1 MKTQVMN
8 RNLIVSILAVLM
20 LTYSVQGISY
30 AQEAPD
36 TIVEFAD
43 TNLAKAVRRALSLP
57 TGDGVDLLKIPKAEL
72 EKLTELEAS
81 DEEITD
87 LTGLEHATQLIELDI
102 TRNNISDIT
111 LLAQLTQLKTLD
123 LRDNK
128 IGDITPLAGLAQLAT
143 LELRRNQIRDIT
155 PLAQLTQLTKL
166 SFGGGFGTRSTIS
179 DLTPLAQL
187 TNLVELDISHSSI
200 SDLTPLAQL
209 TNLVELDISYSSIS
223 DLTPLAQL
231 TNLVELGLSANNI
244 TDLTPLAQLR
254 LLNSLDLSQNSITDV
269 TPLAQL
275 IGLGSLSLHG
285 NTELSNII
293 PLAQLPLRTRILLPN
308 WVGWVTPG
316 EIEILAVSPLQP
328 LTSITLDG
336 GSVTLTLLPDG
347 AVYDTSIDNIKNAL
361 TVTGLDGVTVSDV
374 SRVSDKELEVT
385 LGFTG
390 SLGETTILTFSLGKA
405 AVLGYEGRDLTGT
418 AHVYPQFGFTATTST
433 HPLEAVERNG
443 IFVTL
448 RLSGGAFEN
457 RTAIADALT
466 ISGLTDIS
474 YDRTFGLRRVSDSVV
489 TLYLRF
495 TGNLEM
501 DSVLTFTIGVDGI
514 KDYNGPAL
522 TAEIPFSTSTEVEIT
537 GEVVASTMFPLTTAT
552 LNGSI
557 VKLTLKNLSFN
568 DDDGDQEIITSGIP
582 GVDAVSLERS
592 AYIRVLNQQEALVQ
606 LSYEGN
612 LTEDATLTFFVPY
625 FLIRGNYDGPPLAA
639 TLPVTVKAKRQVHV
653 PELENH
659 LMYWINTDTDK
670 IESVGPFDVVTQGV
684 ESLTVDTASGRL
696 YWSERSSSGGIIK
709 RANFDGTNVETLAS
723 LSSVP
728 RGIAIDAVEN
738 KLYWTNSDLQI
749 QTASLNGEDLSTVI
763 QLEDEIVE
771 ETIENCSSG
780 GSAVLL
786 FIIIVDLS
794 DRCSTETILVNLTT
808 PTDIAV
814 NTADGRLYWT
824 ELSGRIRRVSL
835 NGTNAEI
842 LLSDLGKPYGITV
855 ADGKVYWAEEI
866 DAEDIGET
874 GSIRRANLNGTNI
887 ETLAKVYD
895 GIPLDLSVDT
905 AAGKVYWAN
914 SLGGIQRIDL
924 DGGEVETV
932 VSGVTTPA
940 DFVLVPG
947 AQPVT
952 PTAAATDAT
961 VSVSPASA
969 ASPAVGDQLAVS
981 LNITDG
987 EAVAGYQATLQ
998 FDDTALRYVSSENG
1012 DFLPAGAFF
1021 VEPKVEGSL
1030 LKLNSASLAGESNGD
1045 GTLATFT
1052 FEVIK
1057 AKASTLTLSDVLLTN
1072 RDGEAFVPTVENAEI
1087 TESTQLKGDVNAD
1100 GIVNIQDLVLVAGKL
1115 GQTGTN
1121 GADVNGDG
1129 QINIQDL
1136 VLVAGA
1142 LGTTAAAP
1150 SLHPH
1155 TLEMLTATEI
1165 KQWLSEAQ
1173 QLGLTDAM
1181 SQRGI
1186 LFLQQLLAK
1195 LTPKK
1200 TTLLANYP
1208 NPFNPETWIP
1218 YQLAKD
1224 ADVTLHIYA
1233 VNGTLVRTL
1242 TLGYQ
1247 PAGMYQNRSRAAY
1260 WDGKNEFGEK
1270 VASGVYF
1277 YTLTAGDFSATRK
1290 MLIRK

>member
-8 RNLIVSILAVLM
+8 RNLIVSILAVML
-20 LTYSVQGISY
+20 LTYSIQGISY

-36 TIVEFAD
+36 TLVEFAD
-43 TNLAKAVRRALSLP
+43 TNLAKAVRRALRLP

-72 EKLTELEAS
+72 EKLTGLEAS
-81 DEEITD
+81 VKEITD
-87 LTGLEHATQLIELDI
+87 ITGLEHATQL
-102 TRNNISDIT
+102 
-111 LLAQLTQLKTLD
+111 KTLY
-123 LRDNK
+123 LSYNQ

-155 PLAQLTQLTKL
+155 PLAQLTNLVELDLSSNSISDLTPLTQLTNLVELNL
-166 SFGGGFGTRSTIS
+166 SGNNISDLTLLTQLLTQFTNLVRLGLSGNNIS

-187 TNLVELDISHSSI
+187 TNLVR
-200 SDLTPLAQL
+200 
-209 TNLVELDISYSSIS
+209 
-223 DLTPLAQL
+223 
-231 TNLVELGLSANNI
+231 LGLSNNNI
-244 TDLTPLAQLR
+244 TDVTPLAQLR
-254 LLNSLDLSQNSITDV
+254 LLSSLDLSQNFITDV

-275 IGLGSLSLHG
+275 IGLGSLNLHL
-285 NTELSNII
+285 NRELSNII
-293 PLAQLPLRTRILLPN
+293 PLAQLPLRTRILLSG
-308 WVGWVTPG
+308 GWVTPG

-336 GSVTLTLLPDG
+336 GSATLTLLPDG

-374 SRVSDKELEVT
+374 SRVSDKELKVT

-390 SLGETTILTFSLGKA
+390 SLEETTILTFSLGKA
-405 AVLGYEGRDLTGT
+405 AVPGYEGRDLTGT

-568 DDDGDQEIITSGIP
+568 DNDRDQEIITSGIP
-582 GVDAVSLERS
+582 GVDAVSLERIP
-592 AYIRVLNQQEALVQ
+592 YIRVLNEQEALVK

-625 FLIRGNYDGPPLAA
+625 FLIRGNYDGPPLAT

-786 FIIIVDLS
+786 FLIIVDLP

-835 NGTNAEI
+835 NGTNAET

-947 AQPVT
+947 AQPTT
-952 PTAAATDAT
+952 PTTTTTDAT
-961 VSVSPASA
+961 VSVSPASV
-969 ASPAVGDQLAVS
+969 ASPAVGDQLEFS
-981 LNITDG
+981 LKITDG
-987 EAVAGYQATLQ
+987 EAVAGYQATVQ
-998 FDDTALRYVSSENG
+998 FDDTALRYVSGANG

-1021 VEPKVEGSL
+1021 AEPVVERNRV
-1030 LKLNSASLAGESNGD
+1030 KLNAAPLAGEINGD
-1045 GTLATFT
+1045 GTLATLT
-1052 FEVIK
+1052 FEVVSVK
-1057 AKASTLTLSDVLLTN
+1057 TSTLKLSDVLLSNSAGVT
-1072 RDGEAFVPTVENAEI
+1072 FVPQVENAEI
-1087 TESTQLKGDVNAD
+1087 TESPQLTGDVNGD
-1100 GIVNIQDLVLVAGKL
+1100 GTVNIADLVLVASNIGKT
-1115 GQTGTN
+1115 GQN
-1121 GADVNGDG
+1121 AVDVNGDG
-1129 QINIQDL
+1129 QINIADL

-1142 LGTTAAAP
+1142 LGTSAAAP

-1155 TLEMLTATEI
+1155 ALEMLTATEV
-1165 KQWLSEAQ
+1165 KQWLFQAQ
-1173 QLGLTDAM
+1173 QLGLTDTT

-1186 LFLQQLLAK
+1186 LFLQQLLAA
-1195 LTPKK
+1195 LTPKE
-1200 TTLLANYP
+1200 TVLLANYP

-1218 YQLAKD
+1218 YHLATD
-1224 ADVTLHIYA
+1224 ADVTLHIYT

-1242 TLGYQ
+1242 TLGHQ
-1247 PAGMYQNRSRAAY
+1247 AAGMYQNRSRAAY

-1270 VASGVYF
+1270 VASGLYF

-1290 MLIRK
+1290 LLIRK

>member
-1 MKTQVMN
+1 MN
-8 RNLIVSILAVLM
+8 RNLIVLIFAVML

-43 TNLAKAVRRALSLP
+43 TNLAKAVRRALRLP

-72 EKLTELEAS
+72 EKLTGLEAS
-81 DEEITD
+81 VKYITD
-87 LTGLEHATQLIELDI
+87 ITGLEHATQLKRLYLSY
-102 TRNNISDIT
+102 N
-111 LLAQLTQLKTLD
+111 Q
-123 LRDNK
+123 

-143 LELRRNQIRDIT
+143 LELGRNQIRDIT
-155 PLAQLTQLTKL
+155 PLAQLTNLVELNLSGNNITDVTPLAQLTNLVELNL
-166 SFGGGFGTRSTIS
+166 SGNNISDLTLLTQLLTQFTNLVRLGLSGNNIS

-187 TNLVELDISHSSI
+187 TNLVS
-200 SDLTPLAQL
+200 
-209 TNLVELDISYSSIS
+209 
-223 DLTPLAQL
+223 
-231 TNLVELGLSANNI
+231 LGLSDNNI
-244 TDLTPLAQLR
+244 TDVTPLAQLR
-254 LLNSLDLSQNSITDV
+254 LLNSLDLSQNFITDV

-275 IGLGSLSLHG
+275 IGLGSLNLHL
-285 NTELSNII
+285 NREFSNII

-308 WVGWVTPG
+308 WGGWVTPG

-336 GSVTLTLLPDG
+336 GSATLTLLPDG

-405 AVLGYEGRDLTGT
+405 AVPGYEGRDLTGT

-474 YDRTFGLRRVSDSVV
+474 YDRTFGLRRLSDSVV

-501 DSVLTFTIGVDGI
+501 DSVLTVTIGVDGI

-522 TAEIPFSTSTEVEIT
+522 TAEIPFSTSTEVEII

-582 GVDAVSLERS
+582 GVDAVSLERVP
-592 AYIRVLNQQEALVQ
+592 YIRVLNEQEALVK

-625 FLIRGNYDGPPLAA
+625 FLIRGNYDGPPLAT

-786 FIIIVDLS
+786 FLIIVDLS

-814 NTADGRLYWT
+814 NIADGRLYWT

-835 NGTNAEI
+835 NGTNAET

-887 ETLAKVYD
+887 ETLAEVYD

-914 SLGGIQRIDL
+914 SLGGIQRVDL

-952 PTAAATDAT
+952 PTAAVTDAT
-961 VSVSPASA
+961 VSVSPASV
-969 ASPAVGDQLAVS
+969 ASPVVGDQLGIR

-987 EAVAGYQATLQ
+987 EAVAGYQATVQ
-998 FDDTALRYVSSENG
+998 FDTTALRYVSGANG
-1012 DFLPAGAFF
+1012 DYLPAGAFF
-1021 VEPKVEGSL
+1021 VEPKVEGNL
-1030 LKLNSASLAGESNGD
+1030 IKLNAASLAGESNGN
-1045 GTLATFT
+1045 GTLATLT

-1057 AKASTLTLSDVLLTN
+1057 SKVSTLTLSDVLLT
-1072 RDGEAFVPTVENAEI
+1072 DSTGKTFVPKIENAEI
-1087 TESTQLKGDVNAD
+1087 TESTALKGDVNSD
-1100 GIVNIQDLVLVAGKL
+1100 GTVNIADLVLVAGAL
-1115 GQTGTN
+1115 GKTGQN
-1121 GADVNGDG
+1121 IADVNGDG
-1129 QINIQDL
+1129 QVNIADL

-1142 LGTTAAAP
+1142 LGTSAAAP
-1150 SLHPH
+1150 SLHPYA
-1155 TLEMLTATEI
+1155 LETLTATDI
-1165 KQWLSEAQ
+1165 KQWLSAAQ
-1173 QLGLTDAM
+1173 QLDLTDTM
-1181 SQRGI
+1181 SQRGV
-1186 LFLQQLLAK
+1186 LFLQQLLIA
-1195 LTPKK
+1195 LTPKE
-1200 TTLLANYP
+1200 TVLLPNFP

-1218 YQLAKD
+1218 YHLAKD

-1242 TLGYQ
+1242 TLGHQ
-1247 PAGMYQNRSRAAY
+1247 AAGMYQSRSRAAY
-1260 WDGKNEFGEK
+1260 WDGRNAFGEP

-1277 YTLTAGDFSATRK
+1277 YTLTAGDFIATRK
-1290 MLIRK
+1290 MLIQK